1 MSGRHGAQRLACLVL
16 SMYFC
21 LMNAAVFAR
30 GQSVQPVGV
39 PLVTTISFGD
49 DYSTPVELY
58 DAKITVLEV
67 IRGEKA
73 WAFLSKASSSN
84 QPVGTDQ
91 EYIVARVQFEYS
103 ARGAPGDKSYT
114 LREDQFTSESFDGNE
129 YRTPAV
135 RLPAPGLNNTLHS
148 GDSAEGWVA
157 FAVARNDAK
166 PRMVFKEDVQ
176 TLLRRGAG
184 VRFKLY

>member
-1 MSGRHGAQRLACLVL
+1 MSSMGGARRLACLVV
-16 SMYFC
+16 SSFC
-21 LMNAAVFAR
+21 MMNAAEVAR
-30 GQSVQPVGV
+30 GQSAQSVGV

-67 IRGEKA
+67 IRGKKA
-73 WAFLSKASSSN
+73 WAFLRKATSSN
-84 QPVGTDQ
+84 QPPGTDQ
-91 EYIVARVQFEYS
+91 EYVAARIRFEFS

-114 LREDQFTSESFDGNE
+114 VQEDQFTAESSDGKE
-129 YRTPAV
+129 YRTPPV
-135 RLPAPGLNNTLHS
+135 RLPKRGLSTTLHS

-157 FAVARNDAK
+157 FAIPRNDKK